1 MDPFLKLE
9 RKAPIRPSRHHP
21 VPPDR
26 FGWSQA
32 HAQAGYE
39 DFTLADLTAI
49 RNLLRGGSVIDWHR
63 LYFTDRDEVDRFLR
77 VNELDPRDEDDMR
90 RLAELRELAVEYL
103 ERHLGFQIPDEV
115 AHGVPP
121 RDLLLI
127 ASQKGKRR
135 AYACIVLKV
144 MHVMHHL
151 AGRELL
157 TKLPV
162 SDDQIFHLVEEKVL
176 RTVEEL
182 KSVGCQVVEFEWSR
196 KHADSLIT
204 KLLAKKESIAADVYD
219 KLRFPHDHQLRGA
232 AGVRDARAGPAP
244 GPVQLRHPRAVGE
257 RHHQDPRDA
266 GVARR
271 RCASSCPRSPIWRP
285 SPPTRS
291 PSPQN
296 EFSGPGYRVIN
307 FVADLPV
314 RMDKFLCR
322 APDDPL
328 FAENGTIVF
337 VLTEFQIIDAR
348 TAENNERGENSHE
361 KYKERQFARVKARL
375 MHGMKDE
382 RPADS
387 AGGANVPD
395 ERRGRAGA
403 RRSWERRR
411 GNHECWPSVAGT
423 RGPGVRM
430 PDQVERIA
438 GRQAHDLAARAARG
452 GWRAAPRPPRAPRTA
467 RPRSRRPGAR
477 RAARRAS
484 PGGGRRAADRA
495 RPARAAR
502 APGRRGRRR
511 RSA

>member
-1 MDPFLKLE
+1 LASAAP
-9 RKAPIRPSRHHP
+9 RKVR
-21 VPPDR
+21 
-26 FGWSQA
+26 
-32 HAQAGYE
+32 YE
-39 DFTLADLTAI
+39 DFTLGDLTGI

-63 LYFTDRDEVDRFLR
+63 LYFSDREEVDRFLR
-77 VNELDPRDEDDMR
+77 VNEFDPRDEDGMR
-90 RLAELRELAVEYL
+90 RLAALRELAVEYL
-103 ERHLGFQIPDEV
+103 ERHLGFHIPDEV

-196 KHADSLIT
+196 KHSDSLIT

-219 KLRFPHDHQLRGA
+219 KLRFRMITNSEEQLLFVLREVAQRLVPFNYVIPGQSVNDVIKLRETLETSPALAKFLPELTDLA
-232 AGVRDARAGPAP
+232 AVAGDKRPA
-244 GPVQLRHPRAVGE
+244 
-257 RHHQDPRDA
+257 
-266 GVARR
+266 
-271 RCASSCPRSPIWRP
+271 
-285 SPPTRS
+285 
-291 PSPQN
+291 PQN

-328 FAENGTIVF
+328 FVENGTIVF

-348 TAENNERGENSHE
+348 TAELNEAGDNSHE
-361 KYKERQFARVKARL
+361 RYKERQFARVKARL
-375 MHGMKDE
+375 MHGIKDE
-382 RPADS
+382 S
-387 AGGANVPD
+387 
-395 ERRGRAGA
+395 
-403 RRSWERRR
+403 
-411 GNHECWPSVAGT
+411 
-423 RGPGVRM
+423 
-430 PDQVERIA
+430 
-438 GRQAHDLAARAARG
+438 
-452 GWRAAPRPPRAPRTA
+452 
-467 RPRSRRPGAR
+467 
-477 RAARRAS
+477 
-484 PGGGRRAADRA
+484 
-495 RPARAAR
+495 
-502 APGRRGRRR
+502 
-511 RSA
+511 

>member
-1 MDPFLKLE
+1 LE
-9 RKAPIRPSRHHP
+9 PPPPAGKNVPSAPAAPAPRKVR
-21 VPPDR
+21 
-26 FGWSQA
+26 
-32 HAQAGYE
+32 YE
-39 DFTLADLTAI
+39 DFTLADLTSI

-63 LYFTDRDEVDRFLR
+63 LYFTTRDEVDRFLR
-77 VNELDPRDEDDMR
+77 VNELDPRDDDDIR
-90 RLAELRELAVEYL
+90 RLTELRELAVEYL

-135 AYACIVLKV
+135 TYACIVLKV

-182 KSVGCQVVEFEWSR
+182 KSVGCPVVEFEWSR

-219 KLRFPHDHQLRGA
+219 KLRFRMITNSEEQLVFVMREL
-232 AGVRDARAGPAP
+232 VQRLIPFNYVIP
-244 GPVQLRHPRAVGE
+244 GQSVNDIIKIRETL
-257 RHHQDPRDA
+257 D
-266 GVARR
+266 
-271 RCASSCPRSPIWRP
+271 RSPALGRFLPDITDLAAVAADKR
-285 SPPTRS
+285 

-314 RMDKFLCR
+314 RMDKFLGR
-322 APDDPL
+322 APEDPL
-328 FAENGTIVF
+328 FNENGTIVF

-348 TAENNERGENSHE
+348 TAENNEAGENSHE
-361 KYKERQFARVKARL
+361 KYKERQAMRVKARL

-382 RPADS
+382 
-387 AGGANVPD
+387 G
-395 ERRGRAGA
+395 
-403 RRSWERRR
+403 
-411 GNHECWPSVAGT
+411 
-423 RGPGVRM
+423 
-430 PDQVERIA
+430 
-438 GRQAHDLAARAARG
+438 
-452 GWRAAPRPPRAPRTA
+452 
-467 RPRSRRPGAR
+467 
-477 RAARRAS
+477 
-484 PGGGRRAADRA
+484 
-495 RPARAAR
+495 
-502 APGRRGRRR
+502 
-511 RSA
+511 

>member
-1 MDPFLKLE
+1 ME
-9 RKAPIRPSRHHP
+9 RPATTSDKDVPAGASAAALASAAPRKVR
-21 VPPDR
+21 
-26 FGWSQA
+26 
-32 HAQAGYE
+32 YE
-39 DFTLADLTAI
+39 DFTLGDLTGI

-63 LYFTDRDEVDRFLR
+63 LYFSDREEVDRFLR
-77 VNELDPRDEDDMR
+77 VNEFDPRDEDGMR
-90 RLAELRELAVEYL
+90 RLAALRELAVEYL
-103 ERHLGFQIPDEV
+103 ERHLGFHIPDEV

-196 KHADSLIT
+196 KHSDSLIT

-219 KLRFPHDHQLRGA
+219 KLRFRMITNSEEQLLFVLREVAQRLVPFNYVIPGQSVNDVIKLRETLETSPALAKFLPELTDLA
-232 AGVRDARAGPAP
+232 AVAGDKRPA
-244 GPVQLRHPRAVGE
+244 
-257 RHHQDPRDA
+257 
-266 GVARR
+266 
-271 RCASSCPRSPIWRP
+271 
-285 SPPTRS
+285 
-291 PSPQN
+291 PQN

-328 FAENGTIVF
+328 FVENGTIVF

-348 TAENNERGENSHE
+348 TAELNEAGDNSHE
-361 KYKERQFARVKARL
+361 RYKERQFARVKARL
-375 MHGMKDE
+375 MHGIKDE
-382 RPADS
+382 S
-387 AGGANVPD
+387 
-395 ERRGRAGA
+395 
-403 RRSWERRR
+403 
-411 GNHECWPSVAGT
+411 
-423 RGPGVRM
+423 
-430 PDQVERIA
+430 
-438 GRQAHDLAARAARG
+438 
-452 GWRAAPRPPRAPRTA
+452 
-467 RPRSRRPGAR
+467 
-477 RAARRAS
+477 
-484 PGGGRRAADRA
+484 
-495 RPARAAR
+495 
-502 APGRRGRRR
+502 
-511 RSA
+511 